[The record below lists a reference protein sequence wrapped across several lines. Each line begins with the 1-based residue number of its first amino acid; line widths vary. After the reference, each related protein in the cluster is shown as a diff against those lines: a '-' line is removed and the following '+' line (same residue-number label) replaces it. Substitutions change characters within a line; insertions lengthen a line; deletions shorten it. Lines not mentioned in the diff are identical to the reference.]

1 MPLLEHLLHTV
12 PRDSALSSYLV
23 FFCHFWKLLCPLWGG
38 QQQAFVRCAFQ
49 PSMRDLEASI
59 EIGIQ
64 QFPMGAYNGFLITNT
79 HQVDDN
85 VINIKG
91 LFQNRSNVMMNV
103 IWELKTANMPKIW
116 FFMEWIQ
123 QNVPWLMP
131 IKMASTRLV
140 DKHLIFWVDFQKK
153 NSWKVWK

>member
-1 MPLLEHLLHTV
+1 MCVKLLPLLKTIMPIV
-12 PRDSALSSYLV
+12 R
-23 FFCHFWKLLCPLWGG
+23 
-38 QQQAFVRCAFQ
+38 QQAFVRCAFQ

-91 LFQNRSNVMMNV
+91 LFQNRSNVMNV
-103 IWELKTANMPKIW
+103 
-116 FFMEWIQ
+116 
-123 QNVPWLMP
+123 
-131 IKMASTRLV
+131 
-140 DKHLIFWVDFQKK
+140 
-153 NSWKVWK
+153 